1 MRLTEARRRTSR
13 RVSLRFPTLGPI
25 RLPNVGIGILPLTGQ
40 ARVLYPDGFQ
50 VYADRDDDAD
60 TLVLIELVP
69 DELRS
74 NRKGR

>member
-1 MRLTEARRRTSR
+1 M
-13 RVSLRFPTLGPI
+13 
-25 RLPNVGIGILPLTGQ
+25 
-40 ARVLYPDGFQ
+40 LYPEGFQ